1 MTYREYREMKQEE
14 FDKLPIFYAFGNDQ
28 FKKAMEQR
36 GLKEAD
42 TDKIYSLGY
51 GGFYLR
57 SDADIVRAYFKK
69 KDELPELMKDHEFA
83 VSAFRYE
90 MDNHEY
96 AINWQ
101 GDYDVCSCFGKC
113 EYGECKDASDY
124 ISEMGYGDDT
134 FRAYMEA
141 RRSHFKAADENEWF

>member
-1 MTYREYREMKQEE
+1 MNYTEYKNMKQEE

-28 FKKAMEQR
+28 FKKAMEER
-36 GLKEAD
+36 GLKETD
-42 TDKIYSLGY
+42 TDKIYALGHVGY
-51 GGFYLR
+51 YLR

-101 GDYDVCSCFGKC
+101 ADYDVCSCFGHC
-113 EYGECKDASDY
+113 EYGECKDATDY
-124 ISEMGYGDDT
+124 LSEMGYGDDVVK
-134 FRAYMEA
+134 AYMEA
-141 RRSHFKAADENEWF
+141 RRSHYKAADENEWF